1 MPQRQRRGAPARA
14 AGAAEEVLSL
24 PIFPSL
30 TGGRI
35 ERIGDA
41 LRECSIRIRNSGAAL

>member
-1 MPQRQRRGAPARA
+1 MPQRQRGEPARA
-14 AGAAEEVLSL
+14 AGAAEEILSL

-30 TGGRI
+30 AGGQI

-41 LRECSIRIRNSGAAL
+41 LRECSIHIRDPGAAL